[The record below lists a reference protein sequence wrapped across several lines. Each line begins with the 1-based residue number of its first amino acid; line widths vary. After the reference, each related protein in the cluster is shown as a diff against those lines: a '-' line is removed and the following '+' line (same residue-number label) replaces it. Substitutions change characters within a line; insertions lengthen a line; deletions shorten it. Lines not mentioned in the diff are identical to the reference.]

1 MHSIVMPRR
10 FRIFSRSTD
19 RLRRGISLKLRLMLM
34 ITLLIA
40 VVAVLGGV
48 YIVQRA
54 HDDIRGEVRSAT
66 MLTKRYLDAELVIAQ
81 DYWET
86 HAATLPQLQLASLHE
101 VRHIDVS
108 FYDMR
113 GRLLDSNAD
122 GEDPEATTP
131 AWFAW
136 LVRNSF
142 PVLTDYQRPVLF
154 DGLPVGLVVIH
165 PDPAYELEEIWS
177 VSRGLLSLLL
187 LFFILVNALVWWA
200 VGRAMRPVEHIRVA
214 LNRLGAGNLGARLPP
229 LDVPELASLSGEF
242 NHMAATLERN
252 VLENRRLHRQVIETQ
267 EHERKHI
274 ARELHDEI
282 GQCVTAI
289 HADAVAIHRSGDMQQ
304 AAARESAAAII
315 DVTARIKDLLRS
327 MLRRLR
333 PAALDEL
340 GLEVALRELIATV
353 NQRNPELICTFR
365 IDEPASELKGECA
378 NAIYRLVQEGLTNVV
393 RHARAH
399 RVSIDIGLASAIR
412 GLESAHAL
420 ALQVVV
426 EDDGIGFDTSAVVT
440 GLGLVGMR
448 ERITAMD
455 GSLHI
460 DSAPGRGTRLSADL
474 PVAESGGEG
483 Q

>member
-1 MHSIVMPRR
+1 MPRR
-10 FRIFSRSTD
+10 LRIFSRSAS
-19 RLRRGISLKLRLMLM
+19 RPIRSISLKLRLTLM

-40 VVAVLGGV
+40 FVAVLGGV

-54 HDDIRGEVRSAT
+54 HDDIRGEVQSAT
-66 MLTKRYLDAELVIAQ
+66 NLTKHYLDAELVIAQ
-81 DYWET
+81 DYFET

-136 LVRNSF
+136 LVHHSF

-165 PDPAYELEEIWS
+165 PDPTYEIEEIWS
-177 VSRGLLSLLL
+177 VSRGLLGLLL

-200 VGRAMRPVEHIRVA
+200 VGRAMRPVEHIRAA
-214 LNRLGAGNLGARLPP
+214 LSLLGTGNLSARLPP
-229 LDVPELASLSGEF
+229 LGVPELASLGGEF
-242 NHMAATLERN
+242 NRMAETLERN
-252 VLENRRLHRQVIETQ
+252 VLENRRLNRQLIETQ
-267 EHERKHI
+267 EEERKHI

-289 HADAVAIHRSGDMQQ
+289 HADAVAIHRSRDPQQ
-304 AAARESAAAII
+304 ATVRESAAAII

-340 GLEVALRELIATV
+340 GLEVALRELIAAIE
-353 NQRNPELICTFR
+353 QRNPELICTFR
-365 IDEPASELKGECA
+365 IDEQASELKGESA
-378 NAIYRLVQEGLTNVV
+378 NAVYRLVQEGLTNVV
-393 RHARAH
+393 RHAKAR
-399 RVSIDIGLASAIR
+399 RVSIDIGTARRSAEI
-412 GLESAHAL
+412 ESTLGL
-420 ALQVVV
+420 ALQISV
-426 EDDGIGFDTSAVVT
+426 EDDGVGFDTAAVAA
-440 GLGLVGMR
+440 GLGLIGMR
-448 ERITAMD
+448 ERIKAIGGTL
-455 GSLHI
+455 SI
-460 DSAPGRGTRLSADL
+460 DSARGHGTRLIADL
-474 PVAESGGEG
+474 PMLESAGE
-483 Q
+483 QT